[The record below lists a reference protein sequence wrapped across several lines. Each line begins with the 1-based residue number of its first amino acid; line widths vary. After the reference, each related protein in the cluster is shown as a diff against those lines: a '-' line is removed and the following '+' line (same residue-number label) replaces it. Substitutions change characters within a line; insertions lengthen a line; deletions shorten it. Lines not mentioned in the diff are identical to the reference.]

1 MKKSKFKT
9 ENTFNGKKMSKKQSE
24 ILRKA
29 LKDPN
34 IKIEYADNVIIEIR
48 PLKKN

>member
-34 IKIEYADNVIIEIR
+34 IKNIPRKSSTLPLASIIS
-48 PLKKN
+48 